1 MAQGARKK
9 AQWGWMLY
17 DFASQPYHTLLI
29 TFIFAPYF
37 VSAVADDPAQGQATW
52 GYTTALAGLTIA
64 ALAPVLGAMA
74 DTSGPRRPWIIFFAL
89 FYIAGSASLWYALPG
104 TGGTLFVLGAFAI
117 GLIGVEFMTIFTN
130 SMLPDLAEKDD
141 IGRLSGSGWGFGYVG
156 GLILLVIML
165 LFVAENEAGVTLLGT
180 APLFGLDPAMREGTR
195 FVGPLTAI
203 WFIVFMI
210 PFFMWV
216 PDAPRKAKVS
226 GAVGRALREL
236 VGTIKTLPQQPSLFA
251 YLGSSMFYRDALNGF
266 YAFGGIYAAG
276 VLGWSVID
284 VGIFG
289 ILAGITGALG
299 AWYGGRVDRRMGPR
313 FVIFSTILILMVVC
327 LVVLFTSRT
336 SVLGIV
342 VDAQSR
348 LPDIAFY
355 ICGAMLGAVGGA
367 LQASSRTMLVHQVT
381 NGRMTEA
388 FGLYALTGKATAFLA
403 PFLVA
408 LMTDMTGSQQMGM
421 VPLIVM
427 LAIGLLLLIY
437 VKPVHA
443 LEAQDV
449 AA

>member
-74 DTSGPRRPWIIFFAL
+74 DISGPRRPWIIFFAL

>member
-64 ALAPVLGAMA
+64 VLAPVLGAMA

>member
-449 AA
+449 AS

>member
-64 ALAPVLGAMA
+64 VLAPVLGAMA

-327 LVVLFTSRT
+327 VVVLFTSRT